1 MFRVLLPD
9 HFLMLIHRKLHILF
23 FQNTPYLFKLCP
35 RRRSR
40 TTSKDRPGFFL
51 PLQNQ
56 IVIIME
62 TSFCITFYIDQ
73 EIAQPDNVRTA
84 FANQLRR
91 LNLRYR
97 SKPYYP
103 ESGWLTPAFG
113 VPVELSFY
121 TSIPKGRPSGSKALH
136 QALKNA
142 VNEIER
148 EHKEVVKTA
157 IERACHPSR

>member
-1 MFRVLLPD
+1 
-9 HFLMLIHRKLHILF
+9 
-23 FQNTPYLFKLCP
+23 
-35 RRRSR
+35 
-40 TTSKDRPGFFL
+40 
-51 PLQNQ
+51 
-56 IVIIME
+56 ME

-73 EIAQPDNVRTA
+73 EIDYPDSVRKA
-84 FANQLRR
+84 VANHLRR

-97 SKPYYP
+97 STLYYP
-103 ESGWLTPAFG
+103 ESGWSTPASG

-136 QALKNA
+136 QVLKNA